1 MPPCSVP
8 LLPLPL
14 ESMAD
19 PDRSLNCQLPPN
31 VAALA
36 WVCHPK
42 VDANA
47 RKAAVIVAV
56 RVARLMCRA
65 PARWDD
71 ADRTSRLHDRN
82 GPADVVSPL
91 FLHAHPGGPTSQWSI
106 RVTCCTNA

>member
-71 ADRTSRLHDRN
+71 VDRTSRLHDRN
-82 GPADVVSPL
+82 GL
-91 FLHAHPGGPTSQWSI
+91 PTWSAPCSSTLTQAAP
-106 RVTCCTNA
+106 RHNGQS